1 MATVSCHSCGLPR
14 AEELV
19 GVIPCPVCGASGPVL
34 IEEPPAPV
42 PGPGVTPSG
51 GLTSPGSPGGA
62 IRVPAPPASSAVGV
76 PPVAHLAGS
85 AGGMRPT
92 SVGGLVGFI
101 AGLAT
106 GVFGLLGFQAAFPP
120 GSARGPHPV
129 TQASRP
135 DPAPEPDSQPAGP
148 AIAPPPREVET
159 RSALAT
165 PTDPTPGVTPP
176 QPPAPGGVQPEPI
189 PPNPF
194 RPAAPLEMRLDN
206 PDGESTP
213 VVKPG
218 GNMVLRGRVKVLR
231 VPGLESGA
239 VLDASELEAAEV
251 IVAGKI
257 DGGSR
262 LWVKAPNGRVTF
274 QGRIDSRATV
284 DVQAPGGTVTFANP
298 TTVARDGSKID
309 GGAVAEV
316 TARVVEFHGRITGDG
331 TRVVVS
337 LTAGGRLAF
346 AEIDGLARLEYRK
359 ADPDD
364 PDPAVSWGTVR
375 APAVVARTE

>member
-1 MATVSCHSCGLPR
+1 L
-14 AEELV
+14 
-19 GVIPCPVCGASGPVL
+19 
-34 IEEPPAPV
+34 
-42 PGPGVTPSG
+42 
-51 GLTSPGSPGGA
+51 
-62 IRVPAPPASSAVGV
+62 
-76 PPVAHLAGS
+76 
-85 AGGMRPT
+85 RPT
-92 SVGGLVGFI
+92 SVGGLVGFV
-101 AGLAT
+101 AGAAT
-106 GVFGLLGFQAAFPP
+106 GVFGLLGWQAAFPP
-120 GSARGPHPV
+120 GSARGPQSV
-129 TQASRP
+129 VQAGRTEP
-135 DPAPEPDSQPAGP
+135 PREPDSQPDTGP
-148 AIAPPPREVET
+148 ALAPTPREVAT
-159 RSALAT
+159 RTASAA
-165 PTDPTPGVTPP
+165 PADPQPGVTPP
-176 QPPAPGGVQPEPI
+176 QPPAPPAPGGVQPEPI

-194 RPAAPLEMRLDN
+194 RPAAPLAMRLDN

-213 VVKPG
+213 MIKPG

-239 VLDASELEAAEV
+239 VLDASELEAEEV

-274 QGRIDSRATV
+274 LGRIDGRATV
-284 DVQAPGGTVTFANP
+284 DVQAPGGMVTFANP

-316 TARVVEFHGRITGDG
+316 TAKVVEFHGRITGDG
-331 TRVVVS
+331 TRVVAT

-364 PDPAVSWGTVR
+364 PDPSVIRGTVR
-375 APAVVARTE
+375 APAVVTRAD